1 MLDASP
7 HKRRRLRQSASFGG
21 KHVHQLGLGIGTA
34 VGERALQ
41 VIPDTLVRVELRSIG
56 GEGNEMKTRRALQ
69 QFLYRV
75 SPMYGTV
82 VQKDDD
88 MAGDLAQQMAE
99 ECRDLFT
106 LDVVFVELAIQG
118 ASETLRADCDSRD
131 GRDSVVA
138 VPMRNEWCLAD
149 RAPCFEHRRD
159 EEKAGFVYK
168 YEVGTQPDGV
178 FFTRGQISRFH
189 SSMATSLRSMARSSG
204 FWWLQ
209 PNWCRSLPT

>member
-1 MLDASP
+1 MPDAAS
-7 HKRRRLRQSASFGG
+7 HKCRRFRQPANLRAED
-21 KHVHQLGLGIGTA
+21 VHQLILGVRAAICEGMLDVFPDA
-34 VGERALQ
+34 LVG
-41 VIPDTLVRVELRSIG
+41 VELRSVG
-56 GEGNEMKTRRALQ
+56 REGNEMQTRGAFQ
-69 QFLYRV
+69 KFLHRIT
-75 SPMYGTV
+75 SMDCAV
-82 VQKDDD
+82 VQQNDD
-88 MAGDLAQQMAE
+88 MAVDLAQQMAE
-99 ECRDLFT
+99 EHCDLLA

-209 PNWCRSLPT
+209 PNRRRSLPT